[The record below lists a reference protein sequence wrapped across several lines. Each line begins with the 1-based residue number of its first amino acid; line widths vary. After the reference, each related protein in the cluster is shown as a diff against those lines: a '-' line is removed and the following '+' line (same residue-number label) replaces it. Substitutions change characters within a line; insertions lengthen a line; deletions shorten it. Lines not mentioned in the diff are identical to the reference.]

1 MASLSEALSTAV
13 AHHGAGR
20 LDEAEAIYAAILEQV
35 PDQIDALHLMGVLT
49 LQRAVAAVPIDPAR
63 VAAGV
68 KLIRRAHAQ
77 PDAAAIP
84 DIAANLGRGLSALAR
99 AHAMAGARTR
109 ALEALLEAHELGL
122 PLTPADRLALADNL
136 SLVQAVT
143 EAEGHYRALLA
154 AGPAARTEEL
164 PARVGLAKLLI
175 ARERRTEALYV
186 LDGLAPAGSP
196 QAEPNADA
204 QAMAQGLRAQLLMT
218 SRLQDATAAL
228 VQMESAGGISAD
240 LRHLSGMLL
249 QVQGDIAGA
258 RALYAQALALEPG
271 HAAARLAHA
280 EACLRLGAWR
290 DGFAD
295 LSWRWMRPTA
305 PRLHGTIPLWEQ
317 ADQDVSGR
325 RLLVWDEV
333 ELDVLPHLARLLP
346 RLRDRGA
353 EVIVEVSPGW
363 AALLPT
369 APGEPLAGI
378 TVATRGT
385 DAVRADL
392 QVPLQELP
400 DRLSLWD
407 AGDFWTGPYL
417 AAPAGIPPQ
426 PFSGRG
432 VGVAANAPPPLAPP
446 LPPGVT
452 AVPLAVP
459 DTNQPEAWGRL
470 AATLAALDAVALPAG
485 PLAHLAGA
493 MGRPGVVLVPVDAD
507 WRWPAGTER
516 TPWYPSLRLVHGAS
530 WPASLGLTLESPS

>member
-1 MASLSEALSTAV
+1 MASLSEVLSTAV
-13 AHHGAGR
+13 AHHEAGR
-20 LDEAEAIYAAILEQV
+20 LDDAESLYAAILAQV
-35 PDQIDALHLMGVLT
+35 PDQIDALHLTGVLT
-49 LQRAVAAVPIDPAR
+49 LQRAVGAVPADPAR

-68 KLIRRAHAQ
+68 NLIRRAHAQ

-143 EAEGHYRALLA
+143 EAEGHYRALLPT
-154 AGPAARTEEL
+154 GPAGSAEEL

-175 ARERRTEALYV
+175 ARERRAEALSL
-186 LDGLAPAGSP
+186 LDGLPPTESP
-196 QAEPNADA
+196 RTVPNADA
-204 QAMAQGLRAQLLMT
+204 HAMAQGLRAELLMT
-218 SRLQDATAAL
+218 SRPQDAATAL
-228 VQMESAGGISAD
+228 VEMERAGGVTAD
-240 LRHLSGMLL
+240 LRHLSGKVL

-305 PRLHGTIPLWEQ
+305 PRLHGTIPLWER

-325 RLLVWDEV
+325 RLLVWDET
-333 ELDVLPHLARLLP
+333 ELDALPHLARLLP
-346 RLRDRGA
+346 RLRERGA
-353 EVIVEVSPGW
+353 EVIVEVSTGW

-369 APGEPLAGI
+369 GPGQPLAGI
-378 TVATRGT
+378 AVATRGT

-407 AGDFWTGPYL
+407 AGDFWRGPYL
-417 AAPAGIPPQ
+417 APPAGIPPQ
-426 PFSGRG
+426 PFAGPG
-432 VGVAANAPPPLAPP
+432 VGVAADTPLSLTPPVPA
-446 LPPGVT
+446 GMT
-452 AVPLAVP
+452 AVPLAIP
-459 DTNQPEAWGRL
+459 AADQPEAWGRL

-493 MGRPGVVLVPVDAD
+493 MGRPGVVLVPVNAD
-507 WRWPAGTER
+507 WRWPAGAER
-516 TPWYPSLRLVHGAS
+516 TPWYPSLRLVHGAG
-530 WPASLGLTLESPS
+530 WPASLNLEAPS

>member
-1 MASLSEALSTAV
+1 MASLSEVLSTAV
-13 AHHGAGR
+13 AHHEAGR
-20 LDEAEAIYAAILEQV
+20 LDDAEALYAAILEQV
-35 PDQIDALHLMGVLT
+35 PDQIDALHLMGVLI
-49 LQRAVAAVPIDPAR
+49 LQRAVSAVPADPVR
-63 VAAGV
+63 MAAGV

-77 PDAAAIP
+77 PGAAAIP
-84 DIAANLGRGLSALAR
+84 DIATNLGGALSALAR
-99 AHAMAGARTR
+99 AYARTDARTR
-109 ALEALLEAHELGL
+109 ALETLLEAEELGL
-122 PLTPADRLALADNL
+122 PLTPADRLTLADNL
-136 SLVQAVT
+136 SLVQAGT
-143 EAEGHYRALLA
+143 EAEEHYRALLS
-154 AGPAARTEEL
+154 AGPVASAQNL
-164 PARVGLAKLLI
+164 PARVGLAQLLI
-175 ARERRTEALYV
+175 ARQRRAEALSL
-186 LDGLAPAGSP
+186 LDGLPPPDAP
-196 QAEPNADA
+196 QATPSPSA
-204 QAMAQGLRAQLLMT
+204 QAVAQGLRAQLLMT
-218 SRLQDATAAL
+218 SRPEDAAAAL
-228 VQMESAGGISAD
+228 VHMERIGGASAE
-240 LRHLSGMLL
+240 LRHLSGKLL

-271 HAAARLAHA
+271 HAEARLAHA

-305 PRLHGTIPLWEQ
+305 ARLYGSIPLWER
-317 ADQDVSGR
+317 ADQDISGR

-346 RLRDRGA
+346 RLRERGA

-369 APGEPLAGI
+369 GPGQPLAGI

-407 AGDFWTGPYL
+407 AGDFWRGPYL
-417 AAPAGIPPQ
+417 AAPAGIPPR
-426 PFSGRG
+426 PFAGPA
-432 VGVAANAPPPLAPP
+432 VGVAADAPLSLAPP

-459 DTNQPEAWGRL
+459 AADQPEAWGRL

-493 MGRPGVVLVPVDAD
+493 MGRPGVVLVPVNAD
-507 WRWPAGTER
+507 WRWPAGGER
-516 TPWYPSLRLVHGAS
+516 TSWYPSLRLVHGAG
-530 WPASLGLTLESPS
+530 WPASLNLDAPS